1 MFTREVVFQF
11 DVDNANCL
19 GIVEISYPLAVDN
32 T

>member
-1 MFTREVVFQF
+1 MFTRVVVFQF

-19 GIVEISYPLAVDN
+19 GIVKISHPLAADN